1 MRVAVTGA
9 SGFIGRH
16 VVRALRARGTE
27 VIAISRHPD
36 PSLDGAVTP
45 RAFDIADVDE
55 GVLDRIGRPDA
66 LLHLAWGGLPDYRS
80 MQHLEREWPMH
91 AAFLESCVRSGLT
104 RVVVA
109 GTCLE
114 YGMQSGELGE
124 DVPAAPAT
132 AYAAA
137 KNQLH
142 NHLLALRDQF
152 GFGLSWLRPFYLY
165 GPGQARTSLYSQLR
179 AAVASGRESF
189 DMSAGSQVRDFL
201 AIEVAAAHIAALVV
215 DHEDAGVINVC
226 SGKPTTVID
235 IARSWLDDW
244 KSDIV
249 LNLGVFPCPDYEP
262 LAFWGSSRRLHSL
275 LGLT

>member
-1 MRVAVTGA
+1 MRIAVAGA

-16 VVRALRARGTE
+16 VVRALRARGAE

-36 PSLDGAVTP
+36 PPLDGAVTAL
-45 RAFDIADVDE
+45 AFDIAEVDE
-55 GVLDRIGRPDA
+55 GLLDRIGRPDT
-66 LLHLAWGGLPDYRS
+66 LLHLAWGGLPNYRS
-80 MQHLEREWPMH
+80 MHHVEHELPMH
-91 AAFLESCVRSGLT
+91 AAFIESCVRSGLT

-114 YGMQSGELGE
+114 YGMQSGELSE

-132 AYAAA
+132 PYAMA
-137 KNQLH
+137 KNKLH
-142 NHLLALRDQF
+142 NHLLALREQF

-165 GPGQARTSLYSQLR
+165 GPGQSPTSLYSQLR
-179 AAVASGRESF
+179 AAVASGKESF

-215 DHEDAGVINVC
+215 DHADAGVINIC
-226 SGKPTTVID
+226 SGRPTTVLE

-249 LNLGVFPCPDYEP
+249 LNLGASPCPDYEP
-262 LAFWGSSRRLHSL
+262 LDFWGSARRLHSL